1 MIRAPFLGT
10 KGGVERVL
18 MVVGMRCGTKE
29 GAHKLSTQG
38 TRRMRQLFSF
48 LGHSSNFL
56 FANDSEAKQAS
67 SLAVRSESIL
77 GQGVGSRLRRCKQAD
92 CTRRMISRKRKL
104 LRRCLSLSLMAVGLS
119 STSAV
124 AGVVKLDGTSGSNQV
139 SPTIDTSGGGTE
151 VRLGFYAQYLVIGGG
166 GSGGSTN
173 RVPTGVGI
181 SAKGPSTGGG
191 GAGGFV
197 EGSGKELSNQSYI
210 VTVGGGGV
218 APSVGAGNN
227 GGDSAF
233 DDVTALGGGGGG
245 GEFAAPKSGGS
256 GGGAS
261 GGDGPARSGG
271 TGTSGQGNAGAGNP
285 ANGTTQ
291 GGGGGGAGAPGSGVL
306 GATRS
311 DGGVGKASSITGSS
325 VMYAGGGGGGAFDFA
340 AARPGA
346 GGAGGGGA
354 GSFEGNGSN
363 GTNGLG
369 GGGGGVGAMNTSN
382 GLGAGGRGG
391 SGVVIVRYDGTQ
403 LVRPGGTAVGG
414 TVTEGAGFTVHR
426 FDAVGTSNFVMSD
439 VDMNARLGAV
449 VNSTITGAGD
459 LSFSGPGRLT
469 LNAANTH
476 TGSTRAMAGIL
487 NMGNVDALQYSTL
500 DMNSG
505 DTGTVGLTLSGQS
518 YNVGGL
524 QGSRDLAIG
533 NNSLNVGANNSST
546 NYSGNLSGT
555 GGVSKV
561 GTGTFDLSGA
571 NAYTGATDVAAGKLL
586 VNGSTAGGAVT
597 VQNSASLGGTGTL
610 NGSTTFLS
618 GSIHTPGNSPGLQT
632 FTSGLTYNTGSTF
645 EWELTSNTTT
655 GRGTIF
661 DAVDVSGSPLL
672 IQSGV
677 TSSLVFNGTG
687 STVDWTDALWGM
699 NQSWLVFSSAAG
711 ITAGSPF
718 FDTIN
723 VTNDSNGVSL
733 AAARATAFFSWSRSG
748 NDLILNYSAP
758 VPEPTSMAIFGL
770 GALGMA
776 YRARRRGK
784 AKAEQ
789 A

>member
-1 MIRAPFLGT
+1 
-10 KGGVERVL
+10 
-18 MVVGMRCGTKE
+18 
-29 GAHKLSTQG
+29 
-38 TRRMRQLFSF
+38 MRQLFSF
-48 LGHSSNFL
+48 LGHSSNAL
-56 FANDSEAKQAS
+56 FANDSEATQAS

-77 GQGVGSRLRRCKQAD
+77 GQGVGSRLRRCKHAD

-104 LRRCLSLSLMAVGLS
+104 LRRFLSLSLMAVGLS
-119 STSAV
+119 STSAL
-124 AGVVKLDGTSGSNQV
+124 AGVVKLDGTSGSNQN
-139 SPTIDTSGGGTE
+139 STAINTGSGTE
-151 VRLGFYAQYLVIGGG
+151 LQNGFFVDYLVVGGG
-166 GSGGSTN
+166 GSGGTSN
-173 RVPTGVGI
+173 
-181 SAKGPSTGGG
+181 SSNQATGGG
-191 GAGGFV
+191 GGGGFR
-197 EGSGKELSNQSYI
+197 EGNMELSASSHN
-210 VTVGGGGV
+210 VTVGAGGTSPTAIFG
-218 APSVGAGNN
+218 STQGNN
-227 GGDSAF
+227 GGDSVFGA
-233 DDVTALGGGGGG
+233 VTAAGGGGGG
-245 GEFAAPKSGGS
+245 KHTSAGSSGGS
-256 GGGAS
+256 GGGGGSGSFSNPS
-261 GGDGPARSGG
+261 GGAAQV
-271 TGTSGQGNAGAGNP
+271 GQGNNGGSGGVSGA
-285 ANGTTQ
+285 T
-291 GGGGGGAGAPGSGVL
+291 GGGGGGAGAA
-306 GATRS
+306 GASPSPVPTS
-311 DGGVGKASSITGSS
+311 AVGGAGKVSSITG
-325 VMYAGGGGGGAFDFA
+325 VAVTYAGGGGGGNTTHSA
-340 AARPGA
+340 AL
-346 GGAGGGGA
+346 GGAGGGGYGGVGLQA
-354 GSFEGNGSN
+354 GS

-369 GGGGGVGAMNTSN
+369 GGGGGGGNAM
-382 GLGAGGRGG
+382 GGNGG
-391 SGVVIVRYDGTQ
+391 SGVVIVRYQGAS
-403 LVRPGGTAVGG
+403 LGAIGGS
-414 TVTEGAGFTVHR
+414 VTTGSGFTVHQ
-426 FDAVGTSNFVMSD
+426 FSTVGNSSFNMSGI
-439 VDMNARLGAV
+439 DMNARLGV
-449 VNSTITGAGD
+449 VQNGVISGAGD
-459 LSFSGPGRLT
+459 LSFSGPGQLT

-476 TGSTRAMAGIL
+476 TGFTRALAGTL
-487 NMGNVDALQYSTL
+487 NLGHANALQSSTL
-500 DMNSG
+500 DMNSANN
-505 DTGTVGLTLSGQS
+505 GTVALTQSGQT
-518 YNVGGL
+518 YNVAGL

-533 NNSLNVGANNSST
+533 SNTLSVGANNNST
-546 NYSGNLSGT
+546 TYSGNLSGT

-571 NAYTGATDVAAGKLL
+571 NAYNGTTDVAAGKLL

-661 DAVDVSGSPLL
+661 DAVNVSGNPLL